1 MKEIIFSMHPSL
13 NERENIMTITSGI
26 NHIGLAV
33 ADLQAS
39 TDFFV
44 NQLGWIESGY
54 DASYPRTAVS
64 DGKLKITLWQV
75 DHNKQVRGFDR
86 RQNVGLHHLAL
97 HIETE
102 EKLYELAEKLSQVEN
117 VQIEFMPE
125 FMGSGPRKHFICYE
139 PSGIRIEFTW
149 MGN

>member
-1 MKEIIFSMHPSL
+1 MA
-13 NERENIMTITSGI
+13 TTSGI

-44 NQLGWIESGY
+44 TQLGWTESGY
-54 DASYPRTAVS
+54 DPSYPRTAVT

-75 DHNKQVRGFDR
+75 DYSQAVNDFDR

-102 EKLYELAEKLSQVEN
+102 EKLYALANQLAAVEN
-117 VQIEFMPE
+117 VKIEFMPE
-125 FMGSGPRKHFICYE
+125 FMGNGPRKHFMCYE

>member
-1 MKEIIFSMHPSL
+1 
-13 NERENIMTITSGI
+13 MTVTSGI

-44 NQLGWIESGY
+44 MALGWAESGF
-54 DASYPRTAVS
+54 DPSYPRTAVT
-64 DGKLKITLWQV
+64 DGNIKITLWQV
-75 DHNKQVRGFDR
+75 DHNKAVNGFDR

-102 EKLYELAEKLSQVEN
+102 TDLYDLAEKLAAIEN
-117 VQIEFMPE
+117 VKIEFMPE
-125 FMGSGPRKHFICYE
+125 LMGNGPRKHFMCYE

>member
-1 MKEIIFSMHPSL
+1 MP
-13 NERENIMTITSGI
+13 ITSGI

-39 TDFFV
+39 TGFFV
-44 NQLGWIESGY
+44 NQLGWSESGY
-54 DASYPRTAVS
+54 DASYPRTAVT
-64 DGKLKITLWQV
+64 DGTLKITLWQI
-75 DHNKQVRGFDR
+75 DHSQPTNPFNR

-102 EKLYELAEKLSQVEN
+102 AELYDLADQLAAVEN
-117 VQIEFMPE
+117 VEIEFMPE
-125 FMGSGPRKHFICYE
+125 FMGNGPRKHFICYE

-149 MGN
+149 MGS